1 MVKNWCIYI
10 FLLVAT
16 VIFFLFYKMWVAWYC
31 LMILLVFPLV
41 ALIMCIF
48 SAVTFKYKVEA
59 PGYVKLKEDASII
72 FRVNNLSSGFSFC
85 KFNVTITDVM
95 DGSSHNLGYTR
106 HDKSQYDL
114 PVDTT
119 HCGSYIYNI
128 SKVKIYDMFGLFH
141 INRVR
146 EKKFEVVVRPTP
158 SMPKAMPNLN
168 GFRAKSLRKST
179 SPHSEIYDIRD
190 YALGDPIKTIHWKA
204 SAKKDRLL
212 VKESQEECYGHSRV
226 FMQLQEDRELLDTK
240 LGEMLF
246 TSTFFLNHDISHK
259 IRILPP
265 KKREVAFDIQSQRD
279 LDKAI
284 IRILHMK
291 IPKEKANAG

>member
-179 SPHSEIYDIRD
+179 SPHSRRFTGRRLPRKTDSSLRNHRKSATAIPVYSCNFRKTASFWIRS
-190 YALGDPIKTIHWKA
+190 WV
-204 SAKKDRLL
+204 R
-212 VKESQEECYGHSRV
+212 CC
-226 FMQLQEDRELLDTK
+226 
-240 LGEMLF
+240 
-246 TSTFFLNHDISHK
+246 SHP
-259 IRILPP
+259 R
-265 KKREVAFDIQSQRD
+265 SS
-279 LDKAI
+279 
-284 IRILHMK
+284 
-291 IPKEKANAG
+291 